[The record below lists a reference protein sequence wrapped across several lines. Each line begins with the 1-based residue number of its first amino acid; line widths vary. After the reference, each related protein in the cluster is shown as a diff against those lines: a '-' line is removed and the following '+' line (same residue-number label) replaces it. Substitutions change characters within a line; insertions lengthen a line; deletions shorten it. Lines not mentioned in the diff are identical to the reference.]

1 MKTLSLCQPWAAL
14 VVAGAKRYETRSWQT
29 AHRGPLAIHASAR
42 FPPAA
47 RALCRAEPFRL
58 LLEQAGYLDWTCLPT
73 RAVVGVVDLVACRLA
88 VELSD
93 LDPVE
98 RQLGDFGPGR
108 WAWQL
113 ANPRRLATPIPGRGR
128 LGVFDGPEL
137 PAEIVDLLRTSPLTP
152 VSP

>member
-1 MKTLSLCQPWAAL
+1 MKTLSLQQPWAAL

-29 AHRGPLAIHASAR
+29 AHRGPLAVHASAR

-58 LLEQAGYLDWTCLPT
+58 LLQQAGYFDWTCLPVG
-73 RAVVGVVDLVACRLA
+73 VVLGVVDLVACVSTA
-88 VELSD
+88 EVPD
-93 LDPVE
+93 LDPTE
-98 RQLGDFGPGR
+98 RELGDFGPGR

-113 ANPRRLATPIPGRGR
+113 ARPRRLVEPVPCRGR

-137 PAEIVDLLRTSPLTP
+137 PASLTTP
-152 VSP
+152 HLA